1 MTTLLAPDTRRIGR
15 PPGPQH
21 ADRAPDSLAAGT
33 PEPLRSDLIALLGTE
48 RVLARAIDLVAYASD
63 ASPYRRLPAAVVMAH
78 DAEDVGK
85 VLAYARETGIAVNF
99 RGGGTSLSG
108 QGGTE
113 GILID
118 VRRWFSGVRI
128 EDGGARARIRA
139 GTLLGLANRLLAR
152 HGSKL
157 GPDPASKDIATL
169 GGVIANNSGGMRCGT
184 TWDSYSTV
192 ESMTLVLASGT
203 VIDTAAPDAE
213 AQFAAAEP
221 ELAQGLLEL
230 REELLA
236 DQQLAQRVRRKY
248 EIKNVTGYRLCALLD
263 ADTPLEIFRRLVV
276 GSEGTLAFIAEAVM
290 RTRPEPKRT
299 TLAWVHFADIDAAAA
314 AVPAL
319 VAAGARA
326 TELMVAPALI
336 AAAWNMPGTP
346 EYWRE
351 LPPESAALIVELGGE
366 DDAELDEGEAAVNA
380 ILAGHEP
387 IQPHRFARD
396 REEIELAWMVR
407 EGLFGLVGRLRLPGT
422 ALIVEDVCVRPER
435 IAECARD
442 LQALLGKH
450 QFLVGVAG
458 HASAGNL
465 HFQLTP
471 DFTKPEDLERYK
483 AFMEELVEL
492 IVGKYDGSLKAEHGT
507 GVNMAPYVE
516 REWGARAT
524 AMMWRVKQLADPHN
538 FLNPG
543 VVLNRDLGIHLKSLK
558 SQPAIEEV
566 AATCVECGFCEPVC
580 PSRNATLTPR
590 QRIVIRREMARQAEG
605 SPVYESLLADY
616 EYDALQTCAADGSCQ
631 SACPVAIDTG
641 KLVKE
646 LRARER
652 SEREQTVAL
661 AIAKRYSTAERV
673 ARAGLAATGVAADV
687 LGQRLLARAPDLVRR
702 RVSSE
707 LVPTLP
713 DNVPP
718 AAPARMP
725 VTQRSGA
732 AAVYMPACLNRIFGN
747 PRAGAPALPHAAP
760 FPNAASLADAGSLP
774 DAPSLPQ
781 ALVDVSARAG
791 LPLWIPHDVS
801 GHCCATPWSSKGY
814 SRGHEHMAAKT
825 AAALWRWS
833 DGGRLPVVIDASSC
847 ALGLREEI
855 APCLSDAERER
866 FEQLEI
872 LDSIEWAHDRLL
884 PRLDVQLK
892 LARMAVHPTCATG
905 QLGLGGKLQA
915 IASALADDVLIPA
928 ATTCCGMAGDRGLL
942 HPELPASAL
951 RDTAAELAEHRA
963 QGDEIDAHVCSN
975 RTCEIAL
982 QQVTGA
988 PYASFVLAL
997 ERLTRRQATHESLR

>member
-1 MTTLLAPDTRRIGR
+1 MSGAVLLAADTRRIGR
-15 PPGPQH
+15 PPGPTH
-21 ADRAPDSLAAGT
+21 DDRAPDSLAAGT
-33 PEPLRSDLIALLGTE
+33 PEPLRSELTALLGAD
-48 RVLARAIDLVAYASD
+48 RVLARAIDLIAYASD
-63 ASPYRRLPAAVVMAH
+63 ASPYRRLPAVVVMAQ
-78 DAEDVGK
+78 DADDVGK
-85 VLAYARETGIAVNF
+85 VLSYAREKGMAVNF

-108 QGGTE
+108 QGGTD

-118 VRRWFSGVRI
+118 VRRWFSGVRV

-152 HGSKL
+152 HGCKL

-169 GGVIANNSGGMRCGT
+169 GGVIANNSGGMRCGV
-184 TWDSYSTV
+184 TWDPYSTV

-213 AQFAAAEP
+213 TRFAAAEP
-221 ELAQGLLEL
+221 ALAQGLLDL
-230 REELLA
+230 RAELLA
-236 DQQLAQRVRRKY
+236 DEQLAQRVRSKY
-248 EIKNVTGYRLCALLD
+248 EIKNVTGYRLCAFLD

-299 TLAWVHFADIDAAAA
+299 SLAWVHFEDIDAASAV
-314 AVPAL
+314 VPAL

-336 AAAWNMPGTP
+336 AAAWNLPGTP
-346 EYWRE
+346 QEWRE
-351 LPPESAALIVELGGE
+351 LPPASAALIVELGGA
-366 DDAELDEGEAAVNA
+366 DDAELDRQESAANE
-380 ILAGHEP
+380 ILAGHEL
-387 IQPHRFARD
+387 IQPHRFTRAH
-396 REEIELAWMVR
+396 EEIELAWMVR

-442 LQALLGKH
+442 LQELLGKH

-471 DFTKPEDLERYK
+471 DFTKPEDLERYE
-483 AFMEELVEL
+483 AFMGELVEL

-516 REWGARAT
+516 REWGEKAT
-524 AMMWRVKQLADPHN
+524 SMMWRVKQLADPLGV
-538 FLNPG
+538 LNPG
-543 VVLNRDLGIHLKSLK
+543 VVLSRDPDIHLKNLK
-558 SQPAIEEV
+558 SQPAIEDV
-566 AATCVECGFCEPVC
+566 ASQCVECGFCEPVC
-580 PSRNATLTPR
+580 PSRNATTTPR

-631 SACPVAIDTG
+631 SVCPVAIDTG
-641 KLVKE
+641 ALVKE
-646 LRARER
+646 LRVRER
-652 SEREQTVAL
+652 TEREETVAL
-661 AIAKRYSTAERV
+661 AIARRYGVAERA
-673 ARAGLAATGVAADV
+673 ARTGLAALGVAADV
-687 LGQRLLARAPDLVRR
+687 VGQRRLAHVPALVRK
-702 RVSSE
+702 RVSGE

-725 VTQRSGA
+725 VTRRSGA
-732 AAVYMPACLNRIFGN
+732 AAVYMPACLNRII
-747 PRAGAPALPHAAP
+747 
-760 FPNAASLADAGSLP
+760 GSSQ
-774 DAPSLPQ
+774 SLPQ

-791 LPLWIPHDVS
+791 LPLWIPADVA
-801 GHCCATPWSSKGY
+801 GHCCAIPWSSKGY
-814 SRGHEHMAAKT
+814 RRGHDRMAART
-825 AAALWRWS
+825 AASLWRWS
-833 DGGRLPVVIDASSC
+833 DGGQLPVVIDASSC

-855 APCLSDAERER
+855 APCLPDAERER
-866 FEQLEI
+866 FDQIEI

-884 PRLDVQLK
+884 PRLNVERK
-892 LARMAVHPTCATG
+892 LARIAVHPTCAVG
-905 QLGLGGKLQA
+905 QLGVAGKLEA
-915 IASALADDVLIPA
+915 IARALADDVLVPA
-928 ATTCCGMAGDRGLL
+928 ATSCCGMAGDRGLL

-951 RDTAAELAEHRA
+951 RDTAAELADRRA
-963 QGDEIDAHVCSN
+963 AGEAVDAHVCSN

-997 ERLTRRQATHESLR
+997 ERLTRIASAASR

>member
-1 MTTLLAPDTRRIGR
+1 MTALLAPDTRRIGR
-15 PPGPQH
+15 PPGPPH
-21 ADRAPDSLAAGT
+21 DDRAPDSLAAGT
-33 PEPLRSDLIALLGTE
+33 PEPLRSDLIALLGAE

-63 ASPYRRLPAAVVMAH
+63 ASPYRRLPAVVVMAH
-78 DAEDVGK
+78 DAQDVGK
-85 VLAYARETGIAVNF
+85 VLAYARRTGMAVNF

-108 QGGTE
+108 QGGTD
-113 GILID
+113 GIMID

-152 HGSKL
+152 HGHKL

-169 GGVIANNSGGMRCGT
+169 GGVIANNSGGMRCGV
-184 TWDSYSTV
+184 TWDPYSTV

-203 VIDTAAPDAE
+203 VIDTAAPDGE
-213 AQFAAAEP
+213 QRFAAAEP
-221 ELAQGLLEL
+221 ELARGLMEL

-236 DQQLAQRVRRKY
+236 DDELARRVRRKY
-248 EIKNVTGYRLCALLD
+248 EIKNVTGYRLCAFLD
-263 ADTPLEIFRRLVV
+263 AEEPLEIFRRLVV

-299 TLAWVHFADIDAAAA
+299 TLAWVHFASIDAAAA

-336 AAAWNMPGTP
+336 AAAWNLPGTP

-366 DDAELDEGEAAVNA
+366 DGRELDRGEGAVNE
-380 ILAGHEP
+380 ILAGHEL

-442 LQALLGKH
+442 LQALLAKH

-471 DFTKPEDLERYK
+471 DFTKPEDLERYEQ
-483 AFMEELVEL
+483 FMGELVEL

-516 REWGARAT
+516 REWGAEAT
-524 AMMWRVKQLADPHN
+524 AIMWRVKELADPHGV
-538 FLNPG
+538 LNPG
-543 VVLNRDLGIHLKSLK
+543 AVLNRDPGIHLRNLK
-558 SQPAIEEV
+558 SQPAIEEL
-566 AATCVECGFCEPVC
+566 ASQCVECGFCEPVC
-580 PSRNATLTPR
+580 PSRNATTTPR
-590 QRIVIRREMARQAEG
+590 QRIVIRREMARQAAG
-605 SPVYESLLADY
+605 SPVYESLLRDF
-616 EYDALQTCAADGSCQ
+616 EYDALQTCAADGTCQ
-631 SACPVAIDTG
+631 GVCPVAIDTG

-652 SEREQTVAL
+652 GEREEAVAL
-661 AIAKRYSTAERV
+661 AIARRYGVAERA
-673 ARAGLAATGVAADV
+673 ARAGLAAAGVAADLV
-687 LGQRLLARAPDLVRR
+687 GQRLVAHVPELVRR
-702 RVSSE
+702 RVSNE

-713 DNVPP
+713 ENVPP

-725 VTQRSGA
+725 VTSRSGA

-747 PRAGAPALPHAAP
+747 PRGAGSPGAGAALGGEP
-760 FPNAASLADAGSLP
+760 
-774 DAPSLPQ
+774 APSLPQ

-791 LPLWIPHDVS
+791 LPLWIPDDVA

-814 SRGHEHMAAKT
+814 RRGHDHMAAKT

-833 DGGRLPVVIDASSC
+833 DGGTLPVVIDASSC

-866 FEQLEI
+866 FQRIEI
-872 LDSIEWAHDRLL
+872 LDSIAWVHDRLL
-884 PRLDVQLK
+884 ARLTVGRRLE
-892 LARMAVHPTCATG
+892 RIAVHPTCAAG
-905 QLGLGGKLQA
+905 QLGLAGKLEA
-915 IASALADDVLIPA
+915 IARELAHDVLVPA

-951 RDTAAELAEHRA
+951 RDTAAELAGRA
-963 QGDEIDAHVCSN
+963 AEGDRVDEHVCSN

-997 ERLTRRQATHESLR
+997 ERLTRG